1 MVLFGLSNNPAFN
14 SKLGYSITTK
24 KGSWDPICWT
34 TTIHVYWMK
43 NVMRLKQNQWKPHQ
57 SLFVIILSTAFHNF
71 FTFSTAL
78 QKCQY
83 TYMIIHRL
91 IPSQSIS
98 SIGTF
103 CTLYHLEYVFQIEHT
118 VEIHGHCLQPIL
130 KLLSYSQRWNKCLS
144 MSICNHI
151 FNVQLM
157 KYMSLFRSFSM
168 KAIRRI
174 RIQKWPPI
182 ISHN

>member
-1 MVLFGLSNNPAFN
+1 MPCIIITIKYCGIRKQKIFKDQNFMVLFGLSNNPAFN

-71 FTFSTAL
+71 FKFSIAL

-83 TYMIIHRL
+83 TYIIIHKL

-98 SIGTF
+98 SI
-103 CTLYHLEYVFQIEHT
+103 YHLEYVFQIAHT
-118 VEIHGHCLQPIL
+118 VKIDGDCL
-130 KLLSYSQRWNKCLS
+130 
-144 MSICNHI
+144 
-151 FNVQLM
+151 
-157 KYMSLFRSFSM
+157 
-168 KAIRRI
+168 
-174 RIQKWPPI
+174 
-182 ISHN
+182 